1 MSAHDAALEARLARR
16 GGLALASRMEAIQP
30 FHVMEIARRAAELET
45 AGRRVV
51 HLEIGQ
57 PDFGAPDP
65 VLRAAAAALERD
77 PMGYSAAL
85 GKPALR
91 KAIARFYRER
101 HECEVGAERIVVTA
115 GASGALVLAMGAL
128 VEPGDEVLMPD
139 PCYPCNRHF
148 VRMFGG
154 EVRSVPVGAERHY
167 QLTAD
172 DVAKH
177 WTPTTRGV
185 LLATPAN
192 PTGTTI
198 AVEELG
204 RIIAAVRERDGWC
217 LVDEIYGGLV
227 YGHAPTTALALAED
241 VLVVNSFSK
250 YFGMTGWRLG
260 WLAAPS
266 SFVNAVERLA
276 QNAFICVSVPA
287 QHAALAAFEPETLAI
302 YESRRREL
310 ERRRDYLVPALRNLG
325 FRVPLT
331 PEGAFY
337 VYAGCEAFA
346 EDSERLVWSLL
357 EEAGVAL
364 TPGCDF
370 GAHEANRHVRFAYTR
385 SLADLEE
392 AIDRLRRYLGG

>member
-1 MSAHDAALEARLARR
+1 MTSASLAEDHHVRR
-16 GGLALASRMEAIQP
+16 DPLALASRMDAIQP
-30 FHVMEIARRAAELET
+30 FQVMEIARRAAELEA
-45 AGRRVV
+45 AGSRVV

-57 PDFGAPDP
+57 PDFGAPQP
-65 VLRAAAAALERD
+65 VLDAAFAALGRD

-91 KAIARFYRER
+91 KAIAHFYRER
-101 HECEVGAERIVVTA
+101 HGCEVGADRILITA
-115 GASGALVLAMGAL
+115 GASGALVLAMGTL
-128 VEPGDEVLMPD
+128 VEAGDEVLMPD

-154 EVRSVPVGAERHY
+154 EVRSVPVGDAQRY

-172 DVAKH
+172 DVARH
-177 WTPTTRGV
+177 WTRRTRGV

-198 AVEELG
+198 PVGELR
-204 RIIAAVRERDGWC
+204 RIIAAVRERGGWC

-227 YGHAPTTALALAED
+227 YDGPPTTALSLAD
-241 VLVVNSFSK
+241 DILVVNSFSK

-260 WLAAPS
+260 WLVAPAS
-266 SFVNAVERLA
+266 LVQAIERLA

-287 QHAALAAFEPETLAI
+287 QHAALAAFQPETLAI

-310 ERRRDYLVPALRNLG
+310 QRRRDYLVPALRELG
-325 FRVPLT
+325 FRVPLV
-331 PEGAFY
+331 PEGSFY
-337 VYAGCEAFA
+337 IYAGCEALSPN
-346 EDSERLVWSLL
+346 SEHLAWSLL
-357 EEAGVAL
+357 QKAGVAV

-370 GAHEANRHVRFAYTR
+370 GAHEAARHVRFAYTR
-385 SLADLEE
+385 SLEDLEE
-392 AIDRLRRYLGG
+392 GVERIRRYLGA